1 MHATAT
7 IPHHG
12 ATDAGPEPV
21 LDFSSN
27 AHPLGPCPSARE
39 ALRAVDSTRY
49 PDPSYG
55 RLRDELGRFHDVH
68 PDRIVVGAG
77 AAELIH
83 RIVRV
88 QGGSVTHSRPG
99 FGEYAHAARCSALPS
114 RTFPSHDRIHP
125 VPGTCFLCL
134 PNNPDGHLPEGEE
147 LAVLADD
154 CRKNEA
160 LLVLDLAYLPF
171 LETPPRLPDSAVHLY
186 APNKAMGL
194 VGVRAA
200 YAIAPDDRL
209 GRILSASAPSWTLG
223 TEGEAFLA
231 ATIRSEALSWLRE
244 TVPEARRL
252 RAFLAERLRES
263 GYEVHESKATHMVA
277 RHPDHADSRKL
288 AALWRS
294 RGARVRDTASMGL
307 DGWIR
312 LAARP
317 RSEIDHLTGD
327 IGIPA

>member
-1 MHATAT
+1 MPANAT

-49 PDPSYG
+49 PDPSYAK
-55 RLRDELGRFHDVH
+55 LRETLGRFHDVH

-88 QGGSVTHSRPG
+88 RGGSVTHSHPG
-99 FGEYAHAARCSALPS
+99 FGEYAHAARCAALPS
-114 RTFPSHDRIHP
+114 RTFPSRGRIPP
-125 VPGTCFLCL
+125 VPGTHFLCI
-134 PNNPDGHLPEGEE
+134 PNNPDGFLPEDDD
-147 LAVLADD
+147 LAVLDDD
-154 CRKNEA
+154 CRKNDA

-171 LETPPRLPDSAVHLY
+171 LEIPPRLPESALHLH

-200 YAIAPDDRL
+200 YAVAPDDRL
-209 GRILSASAPSWTLG
+209 GRILSGSAPSWTLG
-223 TEGEAFLA
+223 TEGEAFLD
-231 ATIRSEALSWLRE
+231 ATVRSEALAWLRE
-244 TVPEARRL
+244 TASEARSL

-263 GYEVHESKATHMVA
+263 GYEVHESKATHLVA
-277 RHPDHADSRKL
+277 RHPDHPDSTRL

-294 RGARVRDTASMGL
+294 KGVRVRDTASMGL

-317 RSEIDHLTGD
+317 RAEIEHLTGT
-327 IGIPA
+327 IGIPS